1 MYVAADEC
9 RNGRNLQY
17 YNMEVNKKEMETKK
31 KKFQVPHVYIL
42 LLAIILICGVLS
54 YIIPA
59 GAYDMQTIKMP
70 DGTEREVVNAESFHN
85 VDQTPVTLMQFLTAV
100 PRGLQE
106 SAQIVFFIFIVGG
119 TMAVVQETKAIE
131 AGMGRLIRALKNK
144 SVLIIPLVMIFFSI
158 CGSVFGMAEET
169 IPFIPIFVSLCLT
182 MGFDSITGVA
192 IVFCGAGAGFAG
204 AFMNPFTIQVAQG
217 IAGLPLLS
225 ATGFRVVMYLCM
237 VFLAT
242 AFVLRYALKVKKNP
256 QLSLMYDFDKTRDD
270 MVDLEQL
277 PAFGTK
283 EKLILVVFVASII
296 FLVFGVIKWGW
307 YMDQIAALFLAMS
320 FIVATIAGL
329 GFNGYANVLARG
341 MADIASGA
349 LVVGFARGILVVMT
363 DGQILHTILYAAAN
377 FLGQLPSMV
386 SAVGMYIFQ
395 CLLNFLVPSGSG
407 QAAVSIPI
415 MAPLGD
421 LVGVTR
427 QTACVAF
434 QLGDGISNIFTPT
447 SGYFMAGLAIAKVPW
462 AKWAKWILPLIG
474 LEYLL
479 GGVFVVIAQL
489 MELGPF

>member
-1 MYVAADEC
+1 
-9 RNGRNLQY
+9 
-17 YNMEVNKKEMETKK
+17 METKK
-31 KKFQVPHVYIL
+31 KKFAVPHVYIL
-42 LLAIILICGVLS
+42 LLAIILICSALS

-59 GAYDMQTIKMP
+59 GTYDMQTITTS
-70 DGTEREVVNAESFHN
+70 DGIEREVVDASSFHN
-85 VDQTPVTLMQFLTAV
+85 VEQTPVTIMQFLTAV

-119 TMAVVQETKAIE
+119 TMAVVQETRAIE
-131 AGMGRLIRALKNK
+131 AGMGRLINALKNK
-144 SVLIIPLVMIFFSI
+144 SILIIPVVMLFFSI

-169 IPFIPIFVSLCLT
+169 IPFIPIFVSLCLA

-225 ATGFRVVMYLCM
+225 QTGFRVVMYIC
-237 VFLAT
+237 
-242 AFVLRYALKVKKNP
+242 FVILNVSFIIRYATKVKKNP
-256 QLSLMYDFDKTRDD
+256 QLSPMYAFDQTRDD
-270 MVDLEQL
+270 AVDLSEL
-277 PAFGTK
+277 PAFGGK
-283 EKLILVVFVASII
+283 EKLILVVFVLSII
-296 FLVFGVIKWGW
+296 LLVFGVIKYGW
-307 YMDQIAALFLAMS
+307 YMDEIAALFLAMS
-320 FIVATIAGL
+320 FIVAIIARL
-329 GFNGYANVLARG
+329 GFNNYANVLGRG
-341 MADIASGA
+341 MAEIASGA

-363 DGQILHTILYAAAN
+363 DGQILHTILNAAAS

-427 QTACVAF
+427 QTACIAF

-479 GGVFVVIAQL
+479 GGIFVVIAQA
-489 MELGPF
+489 MQLGPF